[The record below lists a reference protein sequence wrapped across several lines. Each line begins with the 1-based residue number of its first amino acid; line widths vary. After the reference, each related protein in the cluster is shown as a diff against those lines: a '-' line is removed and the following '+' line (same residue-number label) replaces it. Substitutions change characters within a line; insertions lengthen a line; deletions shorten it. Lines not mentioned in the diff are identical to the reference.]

1 MSGGIYIIQ
10 VENNVAMNA
19 PAKLGVPLRCPPASA
34 LLLALGLCA
43 APASAASESR
53 AAAPASQTNVAQ
65 LNEEGASLYAARDY
79 RHAIEKFIQAYA
91 VDSDPN
97 LLFNIARCYEE
108 LGETDAAIEKYEAF
122 LKTPGA
128 DAKGRQRARESLA
141 ALRESADAAHQ
152 NPGSSSASAPSHETS
167 AAGGSSEATP
177 AEAPKGPNYLPWV
190 VLGGSVVAAAT
201 GTAFYLM
208 GVSDHNK
215 VEDAPGFGDPTAVTP
230 MTHHQAQDLVDSG
243 KTKKLVGGIGFG
255 VAGALA
261 ATYVVL
267 LVTQDRPAPSEGPS
281 LALDWSPRGP
291 SFSVQGSF

>member
-1 MSGGIYIIQ
+1 MSRHQIIQ
-10 VENNVAMNA
+10 VENNVVMNA
-19 PAKLGVPLRCPPASA
+19 SAKLGVLLRCRPAPA

-43 APASAASESR
+43 APASAANESR
-53 AAAPASQTNVAQ
+53 AGAAASQTNVAQ
-65 LNEEGASLYAARDY
+65 LNEEGAALYAARDY

-128 DAKGRQRARESLA
+128 DARGRQRARESLA
-141 ALRESADAAHQ
+141 ALREAAEASRQNAAAPSAGVPSRESSVAASSEPSQADA
-152 NPGSSSASAPSHETS
+152 PRGPS
-167 AAGGSSEATP
+167 
-177 AEAPKGPNYLPWV
+177 YLPWV
-190 VLGGSVVAAAT
+190 VLGGSVAAAAV
-201 GTAFYLM
+201 GTTFYLM

-215 VEDAPGFGDPTAVTP
+215 VENAPGFGDPTAVTGL
-230 MTHHQAQDLVDSG
+230 TQHQAQDLVDSG
-243 KTKKLVGGIGFG
+243 KSKKLIGGISFG

-267 LVTQDRPAPSEGPS
+267 LITDDRPSASEGPS

>member
-1 MSGGIYIIQ
+1 
-10 VENNVAMNA
+10 MNA
-19 PAKLGVPLRCPPASA
+19 PAKLGVLLRSRPAPA

-43 APASAASESR
+43 APASAANESR
-53 AAAPASQTNVAQ
+53 AAAPASQSNVAQ
-65 LNEEGASLYAARDY
+65 LNEEGAALYAARDY

-108 LGETDAAIEKYEAF
+108 LGESDAAIEKYEAF

-128 DAKGRQRARESLA
+128 DARGRQRARESLA
-141 ALRESADAAHQ
+141 ALREAADAARQ
-152 NPGSSSASAPSHETS
+152 NAAAPAGAPSREASA
-167 AAGGSSEATP
+167 AAGSSETSQ
-177 AEAPKGPNYLPWV
+177 AEAPKGPSYLPWV
-190 VLGGSVVAAAT
+190 VLGGSVAAAAL
-201 GTAFYLM
+201 GTTFYLM

-215 VEDAPGFGDPTAVTP
+215 VENAPGFGDPSAVTP
-230 MTHHQAQDLVDSG
+230 LTHQQAQDLVDSG
-243 KTKKLVGGIGFG
+243 KSKKLIGGISFG

-267 LVTQDRPAPSEGPS
+267 LVSEDRPAASEGPS
-281 LALDWSPRGP
+281 LALDWTPRGP

>member
-1 MSGGIYIIQ
+1 
-10 VENNVAMNA
+10 MNA
-19 PAKLGVPLRCPPASA
+19 SAKLGVSLRCRPAPA

-43 APASAASESR
+43 APASAANESR
-53 AAAPASQTNVAQ
+53 SAAPASQTNVAQ
-65 LNEEGASLYAARDY
+65 LNEEGAALYAARDY

-128 DAKGRQRARESLA
+128 DARGRQRARESLA
-141 ALRESADAAHQ
+141 ALREAEAAHQ
-152 NPGSSSASAPSHETS
+152 NTATPNPSASNHES
-167 AAGGSSEATP
+167 GAAAGSSEATQ
-177 AEAPKGPNYLPWV
+177 ADAPKGPSYLPWV
-190 VLGGSVVAAAT
+190 VLGGSVVAAAA
-201 GTAFYLM
+201 GTTFYLM
-208 GVSDHNK
+208 GVSDHHK
-215 VEDAPGFGDPTAVTP
+215 VENAPGFGDPTAVTP
-230 MTHHQAQDLVDSG
+230 LTQHQAQDLVDSG
-243 KTKKLVGGIGFG
+243 NSKKLIGGISLG

-267 LVTQDRPAPSEGPS
+267 LVTEDKPAASEGPS